1 MITTFRPSGCT
12 NACRHSH
19 RVSAG
24 FKTALFSTKPYI
36 PYIVR
41 EPSMSISAIICDAPI
56 AHKAEGSDP
65 YAWLQERDTEAVLDY
80 LKAENSYQQAQT
92 ADQAALRET
101 LFEEIKGRILETDLS
116 LPSPWGPYLYYTRT
130 TAGDEYA
137 LHYRCPRPADDS
149 LTLDESREQLLL
161 DPNVLANGGFFSLG
175 AFSISPDHQRL
186 AYSIDSTGDEIYT
199 LFVKELSDG
208 RVSELEFQDCDG
220 SMTWANDSLTLFFG
234 ELDDTHRPHKLYR
247 YRLDGTAAE
256 EVFHEPDGRF
266 FMHCYRASSEQQLL
280 LSVGSKTTSEVWVL
294 DANQPQQDFSCI
306 APRVE
311 DHEYDVDHGALD
323 GQWTW
328 FIRTNRDGI
337 NFALY
342 TAVDTGVAP
351 IEAQWQILIPHSDT
365 VMIDG
370 MSLNAGAMT
379 LSLREGGLP
388 IIEVHPQ
395 DLPSYRVQLPD
406 AAYSLHVQNTLEFA
420 SERIRLRYEAL
431 NRPAQIRQLQLSNG
445 EQQVLKQTPVL
456 GPFDADAYVSQRLW
470 ATAPDGTQIPISLV
484 IKREA
489 LGKPVPLY
497 LYGYGAYGESLDP
510 WFSHARLSLLD
521 RGMAFAIA
529 HVRGGGELGEAWY
542 RAGKQEHKQN
552 TFSDFIACAEHLI
565 ANGFTSAPQLAISGG
580 SAGGLLIGAVLNQRP
595 ELFGAAIAEVPF
607 VDVLNTML
615 DPDLPLTVTE
625 YDEWG
630 NPQEP
635 DVYERLKAY
644 APYENVKAQAYPA
657 MLVIAGYNDSRVQ
670 YWEAAK
676 WVAKLRTA
684 KTDTNPLLLKTEL
697 GAGHGG
703 MSGRYQGL
711 RDVALEYAFLF
722 KVLGVA

>member
-1 MITTFRPSGCT
+1 MP
-12 NACRHSH
+12 
-19 RVSAG
+19 VSAHV
-24 FKTALFSTKPYI
+24 TS
-36 PYIVR
+36 
-41 EPSMSISAIICDAPI
+41 API
-56 AHKAEGSDP
+56 ARKAEGPDP
-65 YAWLQERDTEAVLDY
+65 YAWLQERDTDAVLDY
-80 LKAENSYQQAQT
+80 LKAENSYQEAAL

-101 LFEEIKGRILETDLS
+101 LFQEIKGRILETDLS

-137 LHYRCPRPADDS
+137 RHYRCPRPADDS
-149 LTLDESREQLLL
+149 LSVDESQEQLLL
-161 DPNVLANGGFFSLG
+161 DPNELAKGGFFSLG

-186 AYSIDSTGDEIYT
+186 AYSLDTSGEEVYT
-199 LFVKELSDG
+199 LFVKELSSG
-208 RVSELEFQDCDG
+208 KVSELAFADCDG

-234 ELDDTHRPHKLYR
+234 ELDDTHRPHKLFR

-266 FMHCYRASSEQQLL
+266 FLHCYRSSSEKQLL
-280 LSVGSKTTSEVWVL
+280 LSLGSKTTSEVWVL
-294 DANQPQQDFSCI
+294 DAAQPQQAFTCL

-311 DHEYDVDHGALD
+311 HHEYDVDHGLLD

-328 FIRTNRDGI
+328 FIRSNRDGI

-342 TAVDTGVAP
+342 QAPDLDTVPGQAD
-351 IEAQWQILIPHSDT
+351 WQNLIPHSNS
-365 VMIDG
+365 VMLEG
-370 MSLNAGAMT
+370 LSLNSSAMT

-388 IIEVHPQ
+388 IIEVHPEG
-395 DLPSYRVQLPD
+395 LPAYRVQLPD
-406 AAYSLHVQNTLEFA
+406 AAYSLHVQNSLEFV
-420 SERIRLRYEAL
+420 SQRIRLRYEAL
-431 NRPAQIRQLQLSNG
+431 NRPAQIRQLDLAGG
-445 EQQVLKQTPVL
+445 EQKVLKETPVL
-456 GPFDADAYVSQRLW
+456 GVFDPDAYVSQRLW
-470 ATAPDGTQIPISLV
+470 ATAADGTQVPISLV

-489 LGKPVPLY
+489 LGRPAPLY

-510 WFSHARLSLLD
+510 WFSHARLSLLE
-521 RGMAFAIA
+521 RGVAFAIA

-565 ANGFTSAPQLAISGG
+565 AQGLTTSEQLAISGG

-595 ELFGAAIAEVPF
+595 ELFKAAIAEVPF

-615 DPDLPLTVTE
+615 DPELPLTVTE

-630 NPQEP
+630 NPEEP
-635 DVYERLKAY
+635 EVYARIKAY
-644 APYENVKAQAYPA
+644 APYENVEAKAYPA
-657 MLVIAGYNDSRVQ
+657 TLVIAGYNDSRVQ

-676 WVAKLRTA
+676 WVARLRAT
-684 KTDTNPLLLKTEL
+684 KTDDNLLLLKTEL

-711 RDVALEYAFLF
+711 RDVALEYAFVF
-722 KVLGVA
+722 KILGIT

>member
-1 MITTFRPSGCT
+1 MPL
-12 NACRHSH
+12 
-19 RVSAG
+19 SANV
-24 FKTALFSTKPYI
+24 TS
-36 PYIVR
+36 
-41 EPSMSISAIICDAPI
+41 API
-56 AHKAEGSDP
+56 AHKADGSDP
-65 YAWLQERDTEAVLDY
+65 YAWLQERDTDAVLDY
-80 LKAENSYQQAQT
+80 LKAENRYQEEQT
-92 ADQAALRET
+92 ADQAGLRET

-137 LHYRCPRPADDS
+137 RHYRCPRPADGS
-149 LTLDESREQLLL
+149 LQIDESQELLLL
-161 DPNVLANGGFFSLG
+161 DPNVLAKGGFFSLG

-186 AYSIDSTGDEIYT
+186 AYSIDSSGEEIYT
-199 LFVKELSDG
+199 LFVKELSSG

-234 ELDDTHRPHKLYR
+234 ELDDTHRPHKLFR

-266 FMHCYRASSEQQLL
+266 FLHCYRSSSERQLL
-280 LSVGSKTTSEVWVL
+280 LSLGSKTTSEVWVL
-294 DANQPQQDFSCI
+294 DASLPHQAFTCL

-311 DHEYDVDHGALD
+311 DHEYDVDHGKLD
-323 GQWTW
+323 GEWTW
-328 FIRTNRDGI
+328 LIRTNRDGI

-342 TAVDTGVAP
+342 QAADTGIAP
-351 IEAQWQILIPHSDT
+351 IEADWQNLIPHSDT
-365 VMIDG
+365 VMLEG
-370 MSLNAGAMT
+370 MSLNAEAMT

-388 IIEVHPQ
+388 IIEVRPR
-395 DLPSYRVQLPD
+395 DLVPYRVQLPD
-406 AAYSLHVQNTLEFA
+406 AAYSLHVQNSLEFV
-420 SERIRLRYEAL
+420 SDRIRLRYEAL
-431 NRPAQIRQLQLSNG
+431 NRPAQIRQLILTTG
-445 EQQVLKQTPVL
+445 EQQVLKETPVL

-470 ATAPDGTQIPISLV
+470 ATAPDGTQVPISLV
-484 IKREA
+484 VKREF
-489 LGKPVPLY
+489 LGKPTPLY

-542 RAGKQEHKQN
+542 RAGKQEHKHN

-565 ANGFTSAPQLAISGG
+565 ANGFTTPSQLAISGG

-595 ELFGAAIAEVPF
+595 ELFAAAIAEVPF

-615 DPDLPLTVTE
+615 DPELPLTVTE

-635 DVYERLKAY
+635 DVYDRIKAY
-644 APYENVKAQAYPA
+644 APYENVTAQAYPA
-657 MLVIAGYNDSRVQ
+657 TLVIAGYNDSRVQ

-676 WVAKLRTA
+676 WVAKLRAT

-711 RDVALEYAFLF
+711 RDVALEYAFVF
-722 KVLGVA
+722 KVLGIA

>member
-1 MITTFRPSGCT
+1 MPL
-12 NACRHSH
+12 
-19 RVSAG
+19 
-24 FKTALFSTKPYI
+24 TANDS
-36 PYIVR
+36 
-41 EPSMSISAIICDAPI
+41 SAPI
-56 AHKAEGSDP
+56 AHKAEGADP
-65 YAWLQERDTEAVLDY
+65 YAWLQERDTDAVLDY
-80 LKAENSYQQAQT
+80 LKAENSYLDAQL
-92 ADQAALRET
+92 AHQGPLREM
-101 LFEEIKGRILETDLS
+101 LFQEIKGRILETDLS

-137 LHYRCPRPADDS
+137 RHYRCPRPADDS
-149 LTLDESREQLLL
+149 LTVDESREQLLL
-161 DPNVLANGGFFSLG
+161 DPNALANGGFFSLG

-186 AYSIDSTGDEIYT
+186 AYSLDTTGEEIYT
-199 LFVKELSDG
+199 LFVKELASDK
-208 RVSELEFQDCDG
+208 VSELSFDNCDG

-234 ELDDTHRPHKLYR
+234 ELDDTHRPHKLLR

-266 FMHCYRASSEQQLL
+266 FLHCYRSSSERQLL
-280 LSVGSKTTSEVWVL
+280 LSLGSKTTGETWAL
-294 DANQPQQDFSCI
+294 DATQPHLPFTCL

-311 DHEYDVDHGALD
+311 GHEYDVDHGLLD

-328 FIRTNRDGI
+328 FIRSNRDGI

-342 TAVDTGVAP
+342 QAEDNGAIPEQDDWQLLVPHNPEVMLDGV
-351 IEAQWQILIPHSDT
+351 T
-365 VMIDG
+365 
-370 MSLNAGAMT
+370 LNAGAMT

-388 IIEVHPQ
+388 IIEVHPR
-395 DLPSYRVQLPD
+395 DLPVYRVQLPD
-406 AAYSLHVQNTLEFA
+406 AAYSLHVQNSLEFS

-431 NRPAQIRQLQLSNG
+431 NRPAQVRQLQLADG
-445 EQQVLKQTPVL
+445 QQQVLKETPVL
-456 GPFDADAYVSQRLW
+456 GPFDPDAYVSQRLW
-470 ATAPDGTQIPISLV
+470 ATAADGTQVPISLV
-484 IKREA
+484 VRRDC
-489 LGKPVPLY
+489 LGQPTPLY

-521 RGMAFAIA
+521 RGVAFAIA

-552 TFSDFIACAEHLI
+552 TFSDFIACAEHLV
-565 ANGFTSAPQLAISGG
+565 AQGLTSAQQLAISGG

-595 ELFGAAIAEVPF
+595 ELFKVAIAEVPF

-615 DPDLPLTVTE
+615 DPELPLTVTE

-630 NPQEP
+630 NPEDP
-635 DVYERLKAY
+635 EVYARIKAY
-644 APYENVKAQAYPA
+644 APYENVRAQAYPA
-657 MLVIAGYNDSRVQ
+657 LLVIAGYNDSRVQ

-676 WVAKLRTA
+676 WVARLRAT
-684 KTDTNPLLLKTEL
+684 KTDGNPLLLKTEL

-711 RDVALEYAFLF
+711 RDVALEYAFILNI
-722 KVLGVA
+722 LGLA

>member
-1 MITTFRPSGCT
+1 MP
-12 NACRHSH
+12 HSAH
-19 RVSAG
+19 AS
-24 FKTALFSTKPYI
+24 S
-36 PYIVR
+36 
-41 EPSMSISAIICDAPI
+41 API
-56 AHKAEGSDP
+56 AHKADGNDP
-65 YAWLQERDTEAVLDY
+65 YAWLQERDTAPVLDY
-80 LKAENSYQQAQT
+80 LKAENAYQET
-92 ADQAALRET
+92 MLADQAELREN
-101 LFEEIKGRILETDLS
+101 LFNEIKGRILETDLS

-137 LHYRCPRPADDS
+137 RHYRCPRPADDG
-149 LTLDESREQLLL
+149 LQVDESAEELLL

-186 AYSIDSTGDEIYT
+186 AYSLDTTGEEVYT
-199 LFVKELSDG
+199 LFVKELASG
-208 RVSELEFQDCDG
+208 KVSELAFEDCDG
-220 SMTWANDSLTLFFG
+220 SMTWANDSLTLFFA

-266 FMHCYRASSEQQLL
+266 FLHCYRASSERQLL
-280 LSVGSKTTSEVWVL
+280 LSLGSKTTSEVWAL
-294 DANQPQQDFSCI
+294 DASQPQQAFNCL

-311 DHEYDVDHGALD
+311 DHEYDVDHGLLD
-323 GQWTW
+323 GQWSW
-328 FIRTNRDGI
+328 LIRTNRDGI

-342 TAVDTGVAP
+342 QAPDTGRVP
-351 IEAQWQILIPHSDT
+351 SESQWQNLIPHSDE
-365 VMIDG
+365 VMFEG
-370 MSLNAGAMT
+370 LSLNASAMT
-379 LSLREGGLP
+379 LSLRIGGLP

-395 DLPSYRVQLPD
+395 GLPTYRVQLPD
-406 AAYSLHVQNTLEFA
+406 AAYSLYVQNSLEFV
-420 SERIRLRYEAL
+420 SDRIRLRYEAL
-431 NRPAQIRQLQLSNG
+431 NRPAQVRQLELASG
-445 EQQVLKQTPVL
+445 AQQVLKETPVL

-470 ATAPDGTQIPISLV
+470 ATAPDGTQVPISLV
-484 IKREA
+484 VKREM
-489 LGKPVPLY
+489 LGQPTPLY

-521 RGMAFAIA
+521 RGVAFAIA

-552 TFSDFIACAEHLI
+552 SFDDFIACAEHLI
-565 ANGFTSAPQLAISGG
+565 AHGFTSAAQLAISGG

-595 ELFGAAIAEVPF
+595 ELFAAAIAEVPF

-635 DVYERLKAY
+635 EVHARIKAY
-644 APYENVKAQAYPA
+644 APYENVRAQAYPA
-657 MLVIAGYNDSRVQ
+657 TLVIAGYNDSRVQ

-676 WVAKLRTA
+676 WVAKLRVT
-684 KTDTNPLLLKTEL
+684 KTDDNLLLLKTEL

-711 RDVALEYAFLF
+711 RDVALEYAFVF
-722 KVLGVA
+722 KVLGIA

>member
-1 MITTFRPSGCT
+1 MSLYA
-12 NACRHSH
+12 NA
-19 RVSAG
+19 
-24 FKTALFSTKPYI
+24 TLP
-36 PYIVR
+36 
-41 EPSMSISAIICDAPI
+41 PI
-56 AHKAEGSDP
+56 AHKAEGCDP
-65 YAWLQERDTEAVLDY
+65 YAWLQERDTPAVLDY
-80 LKAENSYQQAQT
+80 LKAENSYQEAQT
-92 ADQAALRET
+92 VDQAALRDT

-137 LHYRCPRPADDS
+137 RHYRCPRPADDS

-161 DPNVLANGGFFSLG
+161 DPNELANGGFFSLG

-186 AYSIDSTGDEIYT
+186 AYSIDSSGDEIYT

-208 RVSELEFQDCDG
+208 RVSELEFEDCDG

-280 LSVGSKTTSEVWVL
+280 LSLGSKTTSEVWVL
-294 DANQPQQDFSCI
+294 DALRPQQAFTCI

-311 DHEYDVDHGALD
+311 DHEYDVDHGTLD
-323 GQWTW
+323 GEWTW

-342 TAVDTGVAP
+342 TALDNGSTP
-351 IEAQWQILIPHSDT
+351 TEADWQNLIPHSDS
-365 VMIDG
+365 VMLDG
-370 MSLNAGAMT
+370 LSLNTGAMT
-379 LSLREGGLP
+379 LSLRAGGLP
-388 IIEVHPQ
+388 IIEVHPEG
-395 DLPSYRVQLPD
+395 LPSYRVQLPD
-406 AAYSLHVQNTLEFA
+406 AAYSLHVQNNLEFV
-420 SERIRLRYEAL
+420 SDRIRLRYEAL
-431 NRPAQIRQLQLSNG
+431 NRPAQIRQLELASGAQL
-445 EQQVLKQTPVL
+445 VLKETPVL

-470 ATAPDGTQIPISLV
+470 ATAADGTQVPISLV
-484 IKREA
+484 VKREH

-565 ANGFTSAPQLAISGG
+565 AEGYTSPTQLAISGG

-595 ELFGAAIAEVPF
+595 ELFAAAIAEVPF

-615 DPDLPLTVTE
+615 DPELPLTVTE

-635 DVYERLKAY
+635 QVYDRIKAY
-644 APYENVKAQAYPA
+644 APYENVTAQAYPPT
-657 MLVIAGYNDSRVQ
+657 LVIAGYNDSRVQ

-676 WVAKLRTA
+676 WVAKLRA
-684 KTDTNPLLLKTEL
+684 HKTDDNLLLLKTEL